1 MMMTM
6 MKTMKKRVS
15 MKEASDSAF
24 RVFVNLSF
32 LYWMEGSGLQILGKT
47 DIWFEILVPDVP
59 PCKMKS
65 NFILPTTTTTYIKY
79 KYCFCFYD

>member
-24 RVFVNLSF
+24 RVFVNMSF
-32 LYWMEGSGLQILGKT
+32 LYWMESSGLQILVKT
-47 DIWFEILVPDVP
+47 DI
-59 PCKMKS
+59 
-65 NFILPTTTTTYIKY
+65 
-79 KYCFCFYD
+79 